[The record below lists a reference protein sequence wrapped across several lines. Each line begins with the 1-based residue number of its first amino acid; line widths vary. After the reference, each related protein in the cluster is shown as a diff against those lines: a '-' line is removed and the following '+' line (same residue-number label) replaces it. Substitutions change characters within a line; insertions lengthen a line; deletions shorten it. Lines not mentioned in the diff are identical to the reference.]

1 MKPAPGIYHHVMR
14 RQLLLFSCLIV
25 LVVAFSRDEAILPIT
40 TGPTT
45 EKSVLEE
52 IEVDT
57 LPPIKPRYGNHV
69 TDSTGNLIDLKD
81 PNSVEK
87 TIEYDP
93 TSGNYILQE
102 RIGGEFFRPP
112 TYLTFDEYL
121 EYRKRQDEQAY
132 FNRLRGVGA
141 DVGLGGTDPLAGIDV
156 ENSLLDRLFGGNTID
171 IRPQGS
177 IDITFG
183 LDHQRLDNPILTE
196 RQRAVTV
203 FDFDMA
209 IQMNVTGKI
218 GEKLTLTTNFN
229 NGATFNFDRQLIKLD
244 YNSDL
249 FGEDDI
255 LKKIEAG
262 NVSLPLRGSLIQG
275 AQSLFGLKTELQFG
289 HLRLTAIA
297 SQQQSERENVTLQ
310 GGSQI
315 QDFEVRADEY
325 DENRHFFLSHY
336 NRSVYEFSL
345 QNLPQINT
353 LFHLENLEVWITN
366 DRNEVTDVRDI
377 VAFSDLGEPE
387 RLTNPMAV
395 QAEVDPFYQEIC
407 DGKPLPEN
415 RANNLYARLINR
427 GEELREI
434 DRSVAIL
441 ETEFGLQQSRDF
453 EKVSARK
460 LTPREYTVHPELGFI
475 SLNINV
481 QPDQVVG
488 VSFRYKY
495 NGEVLRVGEISTLTD
510 DVSADTTNLTNR
522 VLFVK
527 MLKSTTQ
534 RVGQPTWDLMMKNV
548 YSLGAFSVNQEDFR
562 LDILYDDPGEGF
574 KRFLPTTNLE
584 GQPLIQVFNL
594 DELNTQG
601 DPSPDGIFDFVPGL
615 TINPQNG
622 RIYFP
627 VLEPF
632 GSFLDNQITDQQL
645 AEQFIYQELYDSTIF
660 QAREFPE
667 KNRYVIRGSYK
678 SSVSSEISLGAFN
691 IPQGSV
697 RVTAGGAQLVEG
709 RDYEVDY
716 STGRVRILNDALL
729 SSGVPINVSFEDN
742 TLFNL
747 QQKTML
753 GLRAD
758 YEIDE
763 NFAIGGTIMKLFER
777 PFTQKVNIYD
787 DPINNTIYGLDLT
800 LNREAPWLTRAI
812 DKLPFIS
819 TAAPSSISVT
829 AEGAFLDPGHSRAIN
844 LNRDEKGGIV
854 YVDDFEGSAAPIDI
868 SQPVNQWFLASVP
881 RNDAQNSNPLF
892 PEISSGTLAAGSNR
906 ALLNWYRIDPTARAN
921 QDNVYTSLVPQ
932 QEVFPNLFQPAN
944 QLVAPNQTFDLT
956 FYPSVRGPYN
966 YDVPGGYPGL
976 SEGVIV
982 NPNDPIN
989 QIRLNDPETRWG
1001 GIMRALTTND
1011 FQTANIEFVEFWV
1024 LSPFLNPTDPFSPA
1038 SDIDEK
1044 EGSLYLNLG
1053 NISEDILP
1061 DSRKFFENGL
1071 PGPANQNR
1079 PVDETIWARI
1089 PLGQQITRAFDNDL
1103 ETRVQQDVGLDGY
1116 DDAAEQ
1122 EAFSDYLDALRVT
1135 GAPIEQ
1141 VEADPS
1147 NDNFLYYNSPQF
1159 TAEDGVLERYR
1170 LFNNPQGNSAAS
1182 DGNSE
1187 FRQVAT
1193 NIPDAEDLNQD
1204 NTLNEAEA
1212 YFQYEIPLRYNRAN
1226 PRELDPNTPFITD
1239 RIEADNGRI
1248 WYRFR
1253 IPLNTSRRVSVGGI
1267 QDFRSIRFMRMY
1279 MRGFQAP
1286 TTLRF
1291 ARLELVR
1298 NQWRRFTRDFQ
1309 DADTPPPISGL
1320 EDTEFSVD
1328 AVNIEENSERQPF
1341 AYTLPEG
1348 IIREQNVG
1356 VFNAL
1361 QNEQSLSLRVDN
1373 LYRGGQEAVF
1383 KYTDVD
1389 LRLYERLRM
1398 FVHAEERGAD
1408 LDRLEDGSISLFLRL
1423 GSDFEQNYYEYEIPL
1438 RFSDLADVFGLDP
1451 NSSAYKREV
1460 WPTENEL
1467 NIPLRIL
1474 TDLKQ
1479 QRNDENQPV
1488 GQEFIGT
1495 YLPPGSETEHRIA
1508 VRGNPNLGF
1517 VKVMMIGVKNENGL
1531 DADGASFEIWAN
1543 ELRAEGLDERGG
1555 VAGLARVDMQL
1566 ADLGS
1571 LTLAGNLN
1579 SIGFGALDNAV
1590 HQRSRE
1596 RTIGYDIAA
1605 NLQLG
1610 KFFPEEIG
1618 LRLPFYVQHSNVTN
1632 TPEYDPY
1639 DFDIRLQDKLAD
1651 ADNAEERDS
1660 IREQA
1665 QDITKIT
1672 TYNFTNVG
1680 VNPTNKQGNP
1690 KPWDISNFSVSY
1702 SFTKTEHSDPFVE
1715 AQEQNQYTGALDYSY
1730 SRSVNYIEPFKGIN
1744 SKYLR
1749 LLKELNFNLLPNS
1762 FSFTTVLDRT
1772 FETTRYRF
1780 DEAADRFTTYF
1791 NKRFIWNRT
1800 YDLQWD
1806 LTRSLKIGFNATNN
1820 ATIDEPNEQE
1830 MAENPAITDID
1841 AFRRDSIWS
1850 NLRRFGRPKLY
1861 THGINVSY
1869 NLPLRYLPFME
1880 WVQVR
1885 AQYQGG
1891 FTWTAAALNVDS
1903 LGNVIQNSQQRQINA
1918 DFNFERLYDQ
1928 IPGLREI
1935 NRPRRNNQ
1943 RGRQQPQRG
1952 RNNQEQDQESAKNSG
1967 SGDLARALIRPLLLI
1982 RRGRFTYSENFG
1994 TVVPGYTPRSNLL
2007 GMAPGFQD
2015 PGWDFVAGLQPRIR
2029 TLGEENWFGPDDWLF
2044 NNRDFITSN
2053 VFLNQDVR
2061 QNYTQTYDAQLTV
2074 EPFQDFRIDLN
2085 LNKTFREDYT
2095 ETFKVLEK
2103 GAIGTEPE
2111 FQHAVPTFGGSL
2123 TVTYAAINTL
2133 FRDDSAAVD
2142 LFRTFA
2148 DYRLTISQRLAD
2160 DPHQDPELAARG
2172 FRAGYGPN
2180 QQEVLLPAFI
2190 AAYTGQ
2196 DPGQVSL
2203 NIFDVAPRPNWRAT
2217 YNGLSRLK
2225 PFQEIFSNFSISH
2238 GYQSTFT
2245 INSYR
2250 TSIDFLA
2257 TRLSDQGPLDTVSF
2271 NFFPRIEVPDVVIA
2285 ESFAPLF
2292 AIEAQLLNGMAFNFD
2307 YRQAR
2312 TLSLSVTS
2320 KLLSE
2325 TRSREAVAG
2334 FGYVLSGVNI
2344 GFLTGE
2350 RNNRRR
2356 RDQEEEPETP
2366 QGNRPQQRSRTGG
2379 RLQVNDMDIQF
2390 NFSLRDD
2397 VTFAHKLDQDITEP
2411 TRGSF
2416 TLSFSPSA
2424 EYQLNQRL
2432 SLRLFMDYRRTIPKN
2447 TLGYPQTTAAGGV
2460 VVRFQLN

>member
-1 MKPAPGIYHHVMR
+1 MR
-14 RQLLLFSCLIV
+14 RQLLLLGCLIV
-25 LVVAFSRDEAILPIT
+25 LVVAFSRNEDIR
-40 TGPTT
+40 PTVIPVT
-45 EKSVLEE
+45 ETAPPPT
-52 IEVDT
+52 DT
-57 LPPIKPRYGNHV
+57 LPPIKPRYDNHI
-69 TDSTGNLIDLKD
+69 TAPAENLIDLKD
-81 PNSVEK
+81 PNAVEQ

-93 TSGNYILQE
+93 ETGTYILEE
-102 RIGGEFFRPP
+102 RIGGEYFRPP

-121 EYRKRQDEQAY
+121 EFRQKQDEQAY
-132 FNRLRGVGA
+132 FDRLRGIGSAGNVS
-141 DVGLGGTDPLAGIDV
+141 GTDPLAGIDV

-177 IDITFG
+177 IDVTFG
-183 LDHQRLDNPILTE
+183 VDHQRLDNPILTE
-196 RQRAVTV
+196 RQRATTV

-310 GGSQI
+310 GGSQV

-345 QNLPQINT
+345 RNLPQINT

-366 DRNEVTDVRDI
+366 NRNEVTDVRDI

-387 RLTNPMAV
+387 RLTNPEQI
-395 QAEVDPFYQEIC
+395 QAEVDPFYREIC

-415 RANNLYARLINR
+415 RANDLYARLIAR

-434 DRSVAIL
+434 DRAVAIL
-441 ETEFGLQQSRDF
+441 ESEFDLQQSRDF

-460 LTPREYTVHPELGFI
+460 LSSREYTVHPELGFI

-495 NGEVLRVGEISTLTD
+495 NGEVLRVGELSTLTD

-574 KRFLPTTNLE
+574 KRFLPRSNLA
-584 GQPLIQVFNL
+584 GQPLVQVFNL
-594 DELNTQG
+594 DRLNTQL

-622 RIYFP
+622 RVYFP

-632 GSFLDNQITDQQL
+632 GSFLRNEITDPEI
-645 AEQFIYQELYDSTIF
+645 AEAFVYQELYDSTIF

-716 STGRVRILNDALL
+716 STGRVRVLNDALL

-758 YEIDE
+758 YEVDE
-763 NFAIGGTIMKLFER
+763 NFNIGGTVMKLFER

-800 LNREAPWLTRAI
+800 LNRDAPWLTRAV

-829 AEGAFLDPGHSRAIN
+829 AEGAYLDPGHSRAIN

-881 RNDAQNSNPLF
+881 RNDEQNSNPLF
-892 PEISSGTLAAGSNR
+892 PEANSGTLAAGANR
-906 ALLNWYRIDPTARAN
+906 ALLNWYRIDPTARTN
-921 QDNVYTSLVPQ
+921 QDDNNVYTSLVPR

-956 FYPSVRGPYN
+956 FYPSVRGQYN
-966 YDVPGGYPGL
+966 YDIPGGYPGL
-976 SEGVIV
+976 SEGIIV
-982 NPNDPIN
+982 NPTDEFN
-989 QIRLNDPETRWG
+989 QVRLNDPETRWG

-1011 FQTANIEFVEFWV
+1011 FQTANIEFIEFWM
-1024 LSPFLNPTDPFSPA
+1024 LSPFLDPFDGFSA
-1038 SDIDEK
+1038 AEDVDEK
-1044 EGSLYLNLG
+1044 EGSFYINLG

-1079 PVDETIWARI
+1079 PVDETIWGRI
-1089 PLGQQITRAFDNDL
+1089 PLGQQITRAFDNDNA
-1103 ETRVQQDVGLDGY
+1103 TRIQQDVGLDGY
-1116 DDAAEQ
+1116 DDDGERN
-1122 EAFSDYLDALRVT
+1122 AFGDYLNALRQT
-1135 GAPIEQ
+1135 GAPIDQ
-1141 VEADPS
+1141 VEEDPS
-1147 NDNFLYYNSPQF
+1147 NDNFLYYNSPSF
-1159 TAEDGVLERYR
+1159 TGEDGVFERYR
-1170 LFNNPQGNSAAS
+1170 RFNNQQGNSAAN
-1182 DGNSE
+1182 DGSTE

-1212 YFQYEIPLRYNRAN
+1212 YFQYEVPLRYNRAN
-1226 PRELDPNTPFITD
+1226 PREIDPNTPFITD
-1239 RIEADNGRI
+1239 RIEDPDNGRI

-1253 IPLNTSRRVSVGGI
+1253 IPLSTSQRVSVGGI

-1279 MRGFQAP
+1279 MRGFETQ
-1286 TTLRF
+1286 TVLRF

-1328 AVNIEENSERQPF
+1328 AVNIEENSERIPF
-1341 AYTLPEG
+1341 SYTLPEG
-1348 IIREQNVG
+1348 IIREQNIG

-1398 FVHAEERGAD
+1398 FVHAEERGGD
-1408 LDRLEDGSISLFLRL
+1408 IDRLEDGSISLFLRL

-1438 RFSDLADVFGLDP
+1438 SFSDPDDVLGLDP
-1451 NSSAYKREV
+1451 NSTAYKRIV
-1460 WPTENEL
+1460 WPTDNEL
-1467 NIPLRIL
+1467 NFPLEIL
-1474 TDLKQ
+1474 TALKQ
-1479 QRNDENQPV
+1479 ERNDQNLPSNQEYASV
-1488 GQEFIGT
+1488 
-1495 YLPPGSETEHRIA
+1495 YLPDNSGTEHRIA

-1517 VKVMMIGVKNENGL
+1517 VKVMMIGVKNQNGL

-1555 VAGLARVDMQL
+1555 VAALARVDMQL

-1579 SIGFGALDNAV
+1579 SIGFGALDNSV

-1596 RTIGYDIAA
+1596 RTLGYDVAA
-1605 NLQLG
+1605 NLQMG
-1610 KFFPEEIG
+1610 KFFPEEWGI
-1618 LRLPFYVQHSNVTN
+1618 RLPVYVQHSNVTS
-1632 TPEYDPY
+1632 TPEFDPY
-1639 DFDIRLQDKLAD
+1639 DFDIRLKDKLAD
-1651 ADNAEERDS
+1651 ADDAAERDS

-1672 TYNFTNVG
+1672 TFNLTNVG
-1680 VNPTNKQGNP
+1680 KNPTNTQGRKP
-1690 KPWDISNFSVSY
+1690 KPWDVSNFSVSY
-1702 SFTKTEHSDPFVE
+1702 SYTNTQHSDPFIE
-1715 AQEQNQYTGALDYSY
+1715 NEEEKQHTGALDYSY
-1730 SRSVNYIEPFKGIN
+1730 SRQVNYIEPFKGIG

-1749 LLKELNFNLLPNS
+1749 LLKEFNFNPLPNS
-1762 FSFTTVLDRT
+1762 FTFTTVLDRT
-1772 FETTRYRF
+1772 FATTRYRF
-1780 DEAADRFTTYF
+1780 DDANDRFTTYF
-1791 NKRFIWNRT
+1791 NKRFLWNRT

-1806 LTRSLKIGFNATNN
+1806 LTRSLKLGFNATNN
-1820 ATIDEPNEQE
+1820 AIIDEPNEQE
-1830 MAENPAITDID
+1830 MAENPDITDID
-1841 AFRRDSIWS
+1841 AFRRDSIWQ
-1850 NLRRFGRPKLY
+1850 NLLGFGRPKLY
-1861 THGINVSY
+1861 THGINLSY
-1869 NLPLRYLPFME
+1869 NLPIRYLPFME

-1891 FTWTAAALNVDS
+1891 YTWTAASLNVDS
-1903 LGNVIQNSQQRQINA
+1903 LGNVIQNSQNRQLNA

-1928 IPGLREI
+1928 IPGLKDI
-1935 NRPRRNNQ
+1935 NRPSRSNANQ
-1943 RGRQQPQRG
+1943 RGRRRQPQ
-1952 RNNQEQDQESAKNSG
+1952 NEDAEEEESGNGTGAAI
-1967 SGDLARALIRPLLLI
+1967 ARALIRPLLLV

-1994 TVVPGYTPRSNLL
+1994 TVVPGYLPRTNLL
-2007 GMAPGFQD
+2007 GLTPGFDD
-2015 PGWDFVAGLQPRIR
+2015 PGLDFVAGLQPRIR
-2029 TLGEENWFGPDDWLF
+2029 TLGEENWFGPDDWLY
-2044 NNRDFITSN
+2044 NNRDFITPN

-2061 QNYTQTYDAQLTV
+2061 QNFTRTYDAQLTL

-2085 LNKTFREDYT
+2085 LNRTFREDYT
-2095 ETFKVLEK
+2095 ETFKVTEK
-2103 GAIGTEPE
+2103 GAPGTDPQ

-2123 TVTYAAINTL
+2123 TVTYSALNTL

-2148 DYRLTISQRLAD
+2148 DYRLTISQRLGT
-2160 DPHQDPELAARG
+2160 DPHQDEELAARG
-2172 FRAGYGPN
+2172 FRDGYGPN

-2190 AAYTGQ
+2190 AAYTGE
-2196 DPGQVSL
+2196 DPAQVSL
-2203 NIFDVAPRPNWRAT
+2203 DIFDVNARPNWRAT

-2225 PFQEIFSNFSISH
+2225 LFQEIFSNFSISH

-2250 TSIDFLA
+2250 TSLDFLA
-2257 TRLSDQGPLDTVSF
+2257 TRLTPTGPLDTVSF
-2271 NFFPRIEVPDVVIA
+2271 NFFPRIEIPDVVIA
-2285 ESFAPLF
+2285 ESFSPLI
-2292 AIEAQLLNGMAFNFD
+2292 AVEAQLLNGMAFNFD
-2307 YRQAR
+2307 YRQSR
-2312 TLSLSVTS
+2312 TLALSVTS

-2325 TRSREAVAG
+2325 TRSREVVAG
-2334 FGYVLSGVNI
+2334 FGYVLSDINI
-2344 GFLTGE
+2344 GFLTGD
-2350 RNNRRR
+2350 RNNRSR
-2356 RDQEEEPETP
+2356 RDQEEEEEAQQPGGR
-2366 QGNRPQQRSRTGG
+2366 QQQRSRTGG

-2416 TLSFSPSA
+2416 TVSFSPSA